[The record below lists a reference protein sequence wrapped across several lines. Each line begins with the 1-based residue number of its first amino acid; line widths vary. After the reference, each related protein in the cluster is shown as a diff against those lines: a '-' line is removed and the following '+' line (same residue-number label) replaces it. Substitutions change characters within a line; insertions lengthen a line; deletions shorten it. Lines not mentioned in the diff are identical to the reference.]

1 MKAIAARAIPI
12 PESLDIYFLDHE
24 YPASDITALEA
35 VMESN
40 DEVARLEKRAEML
53 NNAMADADDEQQ
65 AEIQATCK
73 KHFHHFPKRPSLEF
87 FVLTHAILPLPTV
100 ESIYERLD
108 ALDASAAKARATSI
122 LHGLGFTTQ
131 MQHMKTREFSGGWRM
146 RVALARALFLPT
158 VECLILDEPTNHLGK
173 KTKA

>member
-1 MKAIAARAIPI
+1 
-12 PESLDIYFLDHE
+12 
-24 YPASDITALEA
+24 
-35 VMESN
+35 MEN
-40 DEVARLEKRAEML
+40 
-53 NNAMADADDEQQ
+53 
-65 AEIQATCK
+65 
-73 KHFHHFPKRPSLEF
+73 
-87 FVLTHAILPLPTV
+87 
-100 ESIYERLD
+100 IYERLE

-173 KTKA
+173 KAKQDYMFHRNYFLPCCCRYGRCFVA